1 MKNIFIL
8 SFFFF
13 ASLAF
18 GQIDKIYKHSG
29 EIVEGHVKKVG
40 EFAIEFSYDGEDV
53 ITTLSRYAVDKIFY
67 GKSTRIEDISSK
79 IEITD
84 DDDWRKVIILED
96 KQLVAGLK
104 KGNDLKSKTGW
115 VNFRSGNGKD
125 ERAEKVLKQQAAEV
139 RCPFILL
146 LSDKTVGKSAKKTG
160 SCYKYN

>member
-1 MKNIFIL
+1 MNIYVGNL
-8 SFFFF
+8 SN
-13 ASLAF
+13 
-18 GQIDKIYKHSG
+18 
-29 EIVEGHVKKVG
+29 
-40 EFAIEFSYDGEDV
+40 
-53 ITTLSRYAVDKIFY
+53 
-67 GKSTRIEDISSK
+67 K

-84 DDDWRKVIILED
+84 DKDWNKVVILED

-104 KGNDLKSKTGW
+104 KGDDLKSKTGM

>member
-8 SFFFF
+8 GFTFLTTFV
-13 ASLAF
+13 F
-18 GQIDKIYKHSG
+18 GQVDKIYKHSG
-29 EIVEGHVKKVG
+29 EIIEGQIKRVG
-40 EFAIEFSYDGEDV
+40 EFTVEFTYDGEDAV
-53 ITTLSRYAVDKIFY
+53 QSLSRYSVNKVFY
-67 GKSTRIEDISSK
+67 GKSTRIEDVSSK

-84 DDDWRKVIILED
+84 DNDWNKVIILED

-104 KGNDLKSKTGW
+104 KGDDLKSKTGW

-125 ERAEKVLKQQAAEV
+125 ERAEKVLKQQAADV

-160 SCYKYN
+160 SCYKYQ